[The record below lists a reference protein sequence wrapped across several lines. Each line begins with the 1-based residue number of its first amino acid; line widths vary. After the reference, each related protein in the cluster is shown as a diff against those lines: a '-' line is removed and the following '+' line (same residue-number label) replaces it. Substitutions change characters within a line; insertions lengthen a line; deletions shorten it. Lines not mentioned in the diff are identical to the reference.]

1 MNKFPQNE
9 QLQHYVERSQDIFGW
24 FSPDD
29 ILLYANAVLRNIY
42 GLSQRDNR
50 RLTFEQLIR
59 NCYEQQRGFLI
70 ETDNIDTWLDYAQS
84 KRRSTPHRRFQL
96 DTTEGRW
103 YMVSETCD
111 TAGYIFLHGVEIT
124 DLVDKT
130 TDLSNDQ
137 RRLRRLANTD
147 ELTQVNNRRAFVEH
161 VSCYFNM
168 PKADPACML
177 LMDID
182 YFKSINDEKGHLAGD
197 QALINLAE
205 QVSQHIR
212 PGDMVARIGGDEFAV
227 FLHSTRSKAA
237 VLVANRI
244 RESLKQDT
252 ELTCSFGIACSNDQV
267 VCFESLY
274 KAADDALLSAK
285 QQGRNITVVNEDQ
298 SSSEHC

>member
-9 QLQHYVERSQDIFGW
+9 QLQVYVERSQDIFGW

-42 GLSQRDNR
+42 GLAQRDNR
-50 RLTFEQLIR
+50 RLTFEELIR
-59 NCYEQQRGFLI
+59 NCYEKQRGFLI
-70 ETDNIDTWLDYAQS
+70 ETDDLEDWLKYAHA
-84 KRRSTPHRRFQL
+84 KRRSAPHRRFQL

-130 TDLSNDQ
+130 TDLSIDQ

-147 ELTQVNNRRAFVEH
+147 ELTQVNNRRAFIEH
-161 VSCYFNM
+161 VRAHFDM
-168 PKADPACML
+168 PRADQACML

-182 YFKSINDEKGHLAGD
+182 HFKRINDEQGHLAGD
-197 QALINLAE
+197 QALIQLAE
-205 QVSQHIR
+205 LVTQHIR

-227 FLHSTRSKAA
+227 FLHDTSPKSAT
-237 VLVANRI
+237 LVANRI
-244 RESLKQDT
+244 RESLKQRS
-252 ELTCSFGIACSNDQV
+252 ELTCSFGIACSRDQSE
-267 VCFESLY
+267 CFESLY
-274 KAADDALLSAK
+274 KLADNALLSAK
-285 QQGRNITVVNEDQ
+285 QHGRDSTVV
-298 SSSEHC
+298 SEE